1 MPALDEVDRMII
13 EKISNL
19 PDNNKREVLSFIEFL
34 QIKQDKEF
42 IDYVN
47 EITSKAINDKKDG
60 KKFISLN
67 ELQAEYDRI

>member
-1 MPALDEVDRMII
+1 MPALDEVDRMIF

-47 EITSKAINDKKDG
+47 EITLKAINDKKDG

-67 ELQAEYDRI
+67 ELQAEYNRI